1 MIAGFCRMFTKVA
14 QRRCSNDSMVPSLMS
29 MEFQDQFGLV
39 FGFGESCSSSCLSF
53 LWFFFGVGLVRST
66 QVFPTYFVKQYF
78 VIAAAWSLSSGGILA
93 WYIRLFGGTKTEAA
107 AGFLAFMGLWLVGM
121 QVIPNPLVQE
131 SWNLSR

>member
-1 MIAGFCRMFTKVA
+1 M
-14 QRRCSNDSMVPSLMS
+14 
-29 MEFQDQFGLV
+29 LV
-39 FGFGESCSSSCLSF
+39 ILPV
-53 LWFFFGVGLVRST
+53 LLVVFFGVGLVRST